1 MHRSRACIQACIL
14 LAGVFAH
21 ACASGTTAQ
30 AGGAIQMSVTDSGF
44 EPDHIKAKKGVP
56 LKLVIT
62 RKSEHTCA
70 TDIVIDEYD
79 IHAKLPLNT
88 PVTVAFTPNKSGELR
103 YGCAMN
109 KMVSGTLT
117 ID

>member
-70 TDIVIDEYD
+70 TDLVIDEYD